1 MDLSLCSGLRT
12 SSLLEDG
19 LPQRCSHCGVHFFII
34 TYMPTHIDVFDR
46 RHIAHRY
53 TVLHG
58 LLCAGLFRQAGV
70 KKLADFLAR
79 DFRQP
84 AARAAAAK
92 NAFVLLG
99 QHRYD
104 LAAVFFILSAICARF
119 LVKFPSQA

>member
-1 MDLSLCSGLRT
+1 MCSDEEAGRRAAHGCTILR
-12 SSLLEDG
+12 
-19 LPQRCSHCGVHFFII
+19 P
-34 TYMPTHIDVFDR
+34 
-46 RHIAHRY
+46 
-53 TVLHG
+53 
-58 LLCAGLFRQAGV
+58 LCAGLFRQAGV

-104 LAAVFFILSAICARF
+104 LAAVFFVLSATLHHQCLQESRTANEELRTAR
-119 LVKFPSQA
+119 LKGLRRTPQDRHKGSLTL